1 MQNGNYTRYSS
12 GQGGQRRRR
21 QQQAR
26 RRLLL
31 VIVIVVIV
39 AAAAAAFIVLRG
51 RGGSDGS
58 GQDGGDKTSAQTTPT
73 AKATPT
79 TPPPKVWVASTTD
92 PVRVWVGGDS
102 MGGELGFSLEPLLQE
117 SKVFKPITF
126 YKESS
131 GICRYDFF
139 DWQQEIE
146 SVVKT
151 AKPQA
156 AVIMM
161 GTNDTQSVS
170 QDNGEWIPYGDMDWK
185 KAYEKRVGDI
195 IDTFLDA
202 GVRRVYWVGMPIMG
216 EDWRNSRMKLINKV
230 FQKQSEKRPGAEYV
244 DIWDLY
250 TNSDGS
256 FDASLRLS
264 DQVHF
269 TVDGQQVLAKAVY
282 KAIKADWLPPGSET
296 PSESPSASP
305 SASASSL

>member
-31 VIVIVVIV
+31 VIVVVVIV
-39 AAAAAAFIVLRG
+39 VAAAAAFIVLRG
-51 RGGSDGS
+51 GSDGS
-58 GQDGGDKTSAQTTPT
+58 SSGQNGDRTSAQTTPT

-79 TPPPKVWVASTTD
+79 TPPPKVWVASASD

-102 MGGELGFSLEPLLQE
+102 MGGELGFALAPLLE
-117 SKVFKPITF
+117 DTKVFKPITF

-139 DWQQEIE
+139 DWQRQIE
-146 SVVKT
+146 SVVQT

-161 GTNDTQSVS
+161 GTNDTQSIS
-170 QDNGEWIPYGDMDWK
+170 QDNGDWIAYGDMDWK

-216 EDWRNSRMKLINKV
+216 EDWRNSRMRLINKV
-230 FQKQSEKRPGAEYV
+230 FQKQSEKRPGAEYI

-250 TNSDGS
+250 TNSDGT
-256 FDASLRLS
+256 FNASLRLS
-264 DQVHF
+264 DGVHF
-269 TVDGQQVLAKAVY
+269 TTDGQQKLGKAVL
-282 KAIKADWLPPGSET
+282 KAIKADWLPPGSEM

>member
-31 VIVIVVIV
+31 VVIAVIVV
-39 AAAAAAFIVLRG
+39 AAAAAFVVLRG
-51 RGGSDGS
+51 RSGSDGS
-58 GQDGGDKTSAQTTPT
+58 SSGKNGDETSAQTTPT
-73 AKATPT
+73 AKPT
-79 TPPPKVWVASTTD
+79 TPPPKVWVASTSD

-102 MGGELGFSLEPLLQE
+102 MGGELGFALGPMLEDT
-117 SKVFKPITF
+117 KVFKPITF

-139 DWQQEIE
+139 NWQREIE
-146 SVVKT
+146 SVVQT

-161 GTNDTQSVS
+161 GTNDTQSIS
-170 QDNGEWIPYGDMDWK
+170 QDDGSWIAYGNVDWK
-185 KAYEKRVGDI
+185 SAYEKRVGDI

-216 EDWRNSRMKLINKV
+216 EDWRNSRMRLINKV
-230 FQKQSEKRPGAEYV
+230 FQKQSEKRPGAEYI

-264 DQVHF
+264 DGVHF
-269 TVDGQQVLAKAVY
+269 TTDGQQKLGKAVL

-305 SASASSL
+305 SASASAL

>member
-1 MQNGNYTRYSS
+1 M
-12 GQGGQRRRR
+12 
-21 QQQAR
+21 
-26 RRLLL
+26 
-31 VIVIVVIV
+31 VVV
-39 AAAAAAFIVLRG
+39 RG
-51 RGGSDGS
+51 RGGDGDAAAGS
-58 GQDGGDKTSAQTTPT
+58 GGGDNAVAEGSPTP
-73 AKATPT
+73 KPTPT
-79 TPPPKVWVASTTD
+79 TPPPEVWVASTTD

-102 MGGELGFSLEPLLQE
+102 MGGELGFSLDPLLQE

-139 DWQQEIE
+139 NWQQQIE
-146 SVVKT
+146 TVVKT

-170 QDNGEWIPYGDMDWK
+170 QDDGEWIAYGDMDWK

-195 IDTFLDA
+195 IDTFLDG

-216 EDWRNSRMKLINKV
+216 EDWRNSRMRLINKV

-250 TNSDGS
+250 TTSDGS
-256 FDASLRLS
+256 FDASLRLA

-269 TVDGQQVLAKAVY
+269 TTEGQDLLAERVY
-282 KAIKADWLPPGSET
+282 KAVKADWLPPGSEA

-305 SASASSL
+305 SASSL